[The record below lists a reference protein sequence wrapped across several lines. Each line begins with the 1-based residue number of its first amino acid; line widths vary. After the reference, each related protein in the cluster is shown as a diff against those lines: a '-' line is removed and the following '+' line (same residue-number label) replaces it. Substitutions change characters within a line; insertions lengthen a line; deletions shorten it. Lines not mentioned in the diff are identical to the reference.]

1 MMSSVWSSILTFFAI
16 TLVLVLIGVL
26 FFASH

>member
-1 MMSSVWSSILTFFAI
+1 MSSVWSSILTFFAI